1 MARPRR
7 WRQPRNGGSGGLE
20 GRPPVNRDGTTTLY
34 FATDL
39 HGSEICFRKFVNAA
53 SFYGADL
60 LVLGGDLTGKLVVPL
75 VQQPDGRYRAWV
87 HGKERLL
94 DEAGA
99 ERVERQARVSGSYT
113 KRMRP
118 EEHEHLRAHP
128 EAVEELFAE
137 LMRATL
143 RRWLE
148 FANERLAG
156 SGVRILTAP
165 GNDDPWLID
174 DVLREHGGERVALV
188 EGEIVEVAPGHEL
201 LTTGWTNKTPWDTP
215 REYPEEAI
223 HERIQQL
230 AGGLAHPGSAI
241 LNLHP
246 PPYDSRLDTA
256 PLLGQDLRVRTSMGA
271 QMTAPVGS
279 TAVRAAI
286 EEHQPLLTLHG
297 HIHESGGAVRIGR
310 TLAINAGSEYGE
322 GVLRG
327 VLVTVGGGK
336 VLRYQATTG

>member
-1 MARPRR
+1 MARPR
-7 WRQPRNGGSGGLE
+7 WRRPRNQ
-20 GRPPVNRDGTTTLY
+20 DGTTTLY

-75 VQQPDGRYRAWV
+75 VRQPDGRYRAWV

-99 ERVERQARVSGSYT
+99 EQVERQARVSGTYT

-165 GNDDPWLID
+165 GNDDPFMID

-215 REYPEEAI
+215 REYPEDAI
-223 HERIQQL
+223 HDRIQQL
-230 AGGLAHPGSAI
+230 AGGLADPGSAI
-241 LNLHP
+241 LNLHV

-271 QMTAPVGS
+271 QMTTPVGS

-297 HIHESGGAVRIGR
+297 HIHESGGSVRIGR

>member
-1 MARPRR
+1 MARSRSWRRPRR
-7 WRQPRNGGSGGLE
+7 E
-20 GRPPVNRDGTTTLY
+20 DGATTLY

-39 HGSEICFRKFVNAA
+39 HGSEVCFRKFVNAA
-53 SFYGADL
+53 AFYGVDL

-75 VQQPDGRYRAWV
+75 VEQPDGRFMAQV

-99 ERVERQARVSGSYT
+99 RRLEGQARVAGSYT
-113 KRMRP
+113 RRMRP
-118 EEHEHLRAHP
+118 DEHEHLRAHP

-165 GNDDPWLID
+165 GNDDPFLVD
-174 DVLREHGGERVALV
+174 EVLREHGGERVALV

-201 LTTGWTNKTPWDTP
+201 LTCGWTNKTPWDTP

-223 HERIQQL
+223 GERLQQL
-230 AGGLAHPGSAI
+230 AGGLTDPGGAI

-256 PLLGQDLRVRTSMGA
+256 PLLDQDLRVRTSMGA

-286 EEHQPLLTLHG
+286 EGHQPLLTLHG

>member
-1 MARPRR
+1 MARR
-7 WRQPRNGGSGGLE
+7 WRRQKDP
-20 GRPPVNRDGTTTLY
+20 DGAVTLF

-39 HGSEICFRKFVNAA
+39 HGSEVCFRKFVNAA
-53 SFYGADL
+53 AFYGADL
-60 LVLGGDLTGKLVVPL
+60 LVLGGDLTGKLVTPL
-75 VQQPDGRYRAWV
+75 VEQPGGRWLAWE
-87 HGKERLL
+87 HGRERQL

-99 ERVERQARVSGSYT
+99 EELERRARVSGSYT
-113 KRMRP
+113 RRMRP
-118 EEHEHLRAHP
+118 DEYEHLRAHP
-128 EAVEELFAE
+128 EAVEALFAE
-137 LMRATL
+137 LMRSTL
-143 RRWLE
+143 RRWLA

-165 GNDDPWLID
+165 GNDDPFLID

-188 EGEIVEVAPGHEL
+188 EGEIVEIAPGHEL
-201 LTTGWTNKTPWDTP
+201 LTTGWTNTTPWDTP

-223 HERIQQL
+223 HERLQRL
-230 AGGLAHPGSAI
+230 AGGLADPASAI
-241 LNLHP
+241 LNLHV

-256 PLLGQDLRVRTSMGA
+256 PMLGQDLRVRTSMGA
-271 QMTAPVGS
+271 PLMAPVGS

-286 EEHQPLLTLHG
+286 EQHQPLLTLHG

>member
-1 MARPRR
+1 MARSRS
-7 WRQPRNGGSGGLE
+7 WRQPRTQ
-20 GRPPVNRDGTTTLY
+20 DGATTLY

-39 HGSEICFRKFVNAA
+39 HGSEVCFRKFVNAA

-75 VQQPDGRYRAWV
+75 VQQPDGRYLALV
-87 HGKERLL
+87 HGRERLL

-118 EEHEHLRAHP
+118 DEHEHLRAHP

-165 GNDDPWLID
+165 GNDDPFMID
-174 DVLREHGGERVALV
+174 DVLREHGGERVSLV

-215 REYPEEAI
+215 REYPEDAI
-223 HERIQQL
+223 H
-230 AGGLAHPGSAI
+230 
-241 LNLHP
+241 
-246 PPYDSRLDTA
+246 
-256 PLLGQDLRVRTSMGA
+256 
-271 QMTAPVGS
+271 
-279 TAVRAAI
+279 
-286 EEHQPLLTLHG
+286 
-297 HIHESGGAVRIGR
+297 
-310 TLAINAGSEYGE
+310 
-322 GVLRG
+322 
-327 VLVTVGGGK
+327 
-336 VLRYQATTG
+336 

>member
-1 MARPRR
+1 MPRSRSWRPRD
-7 WRQPRNGGSGGLE
+7 
-20 GRPPVNRDGTTTLY
+20 RDGATTLY

-39 HGSEICFRKFVNAA
+39 HGSEVCFRKFVNAA
-53 SFYGADL
+53 AFYGADL

-75 VQQPDGRYRAWV
+75 VEQPDGRWLAQV

-94 DEAGA
+94 DGAGA
-99 ERVERQARVSGSYT
+99 EELERQARVSGSYT
-113 KRMRP
+113 RRMRP
-118 EEHEHLRAHP
+118 DEHEHLRAHP

-143 RRWLE
+143 RRWLA

-165 GNDDPWLID
+165 GNDDPFLID
-174 DVLREHGGERVALV
+174 EVLREHGGERVALV

-201 LTTGWTNKTPWDTP
+201 LTCGWTNTTPWDTP

-223 HERIQQL
+223 HERLQQL
-230 AGGLAHPGSAI
+230 AGGLADPGRAI

-256 PLLGQDLRVRTSMGA
+256 PLLDQDLRVRTSMGA
-271 QMTAPVGS
+271 QMTSPVGS

>member
-1 MARPRR
+1 MAPLRR
-7 WRQPRNGGSGGLE
+7 RRQPRDQE
-20 GRPPVNRDGTTTLY
+20 ATTVF

-39 HGSEICFRKFVNAA
+39 HGSEICFRKFVAA
-53 SFYGADL
+53 ARFYGADL
-60 LVLGGDLTGKLVVPL
+60 LVLGGDLTGKLVAPL
-75 VQQPDGRYRAWV
+75 VEQPDGRFRASV

-99 ERVERQARVSGSYT
+99 EWFERQALVAGTYT
-113 KRMRP
+113 KRMGP
-118 EEHEHLRAHP
+118 DEHQHLRDHP
-128 EAVEELFAE
+128 DAVEELFAE

-143 RRWLE
+143 RRWLDH
-148 FANERLAG
+148 ANDKLAG

-174 DVLREHGGERVALV
+174 EVLREHGGERVAMV

-215 REYPEEAI
+215 REYSEEAI
-223 HERIQQL
+223 HERLQRL
-230 AGGLAHPGSAI
+230 ASGLANPGSAI
-241 LNLHP
+241 LNLHV

>member
-1 MARPRR
+1 M
-7 WRQPRNGGSGGLE
+7 
-20 GRPPVNRDGTTTLY
+20 DGATTLF

-39 HGSEICFRKFVNAA
+39 HGSETCFKKFVAA
-53 SFYGADL
+53 ARFYGADL

-75 VQQPDGRYRAWV
+75 VRQADGRFRVWL
-87 HGKERLL
+87 HGRERLL

-99 ERVERQARVSGSYT
+99 ERAERQARVAGMYVR
-113 KRMRP
+113 RMDP
-118 EEHEHLRAHP
+118 DEHQHLQAHP
-128 EAVEELFAE
+128 EAVEALFAE
-137 LMRATL
+137 EMRSTL
-143 RRWLE
+143 RRWLGH
-148 FANERLAG
+148 ANDKLAG

-165 GNDDPWLID
+165 GNDDPWLVD
-174 DVLREHGGERVALV
+174 DVLREHGGDRVVLA
-188 EGEIVEVAPGHEL
+188 EGEIVEVAPGHEM

-223 HERIQQL
+223 RERLERL
-230 AGGLAHPGSAI
+230 AGGLRDPASA
-241 LNLHP
+241 LFNLHV
-246 PPYDSRLDTA
+246 PPYDSRLDSA
-256 PLLGQDLRVRTSMGA
+256 PLLGQDLRVRRSMGGEV
-271 QMTAPVGS
+271 TGPVGS
-279 TAVRAAI
+279 TAVRAAL
-286 EEHQPLLTLHG
+286 EEHQPLLSLHG